1 MAAKYQLITELYRR
15 TGVAVA
21 KNPQAWQSFL
31 SAACRNYKCRFD
43 EQLLIYAQRP
53 DAVAVAQLE
62 TWNKQFKRWVNK
74 DSKGIAVFDPKG
86 RRNTLKYY
94 FDISDTHEGYYGSRP
109 VPIWQMSERYEQA
122 VIERLSDRFG
132 DVESTDLASVL
143 METAKNAV
151 EDNLQDYMPQL
162 KSCTQDSLLEELD
175 EYIIEDTL
183 NLRDTRIFDYVY
195 DENGNKKAV
204 FNAKETTAAQAKQ
217 EAIKQAFQD
226 WIWKDPE
233 RRNRL
238 VRYYNDTF
246 NSVRPREYDG
256 SHITFG
262 GISPEITLRPHQV
275 NAIAHILYGGNTLL
289 AHKVGAGKSATRS

>member
-162 KSCTQDSLLEELD
+162 KSCTQDSLLEGLD
-175 EYIIEDTL
+175 EYNIEVIYRQL
-183 NLRDTRIFDYVY
+183 
-195 DENGNKKAV
+195 AV
-204 FNAKETTAAQAKQ
+204 
-217 EAIKQAFQD
+217 
-226 WIWKDPE
+226 
-233 RRNRL
+233 
-238 VRYYNDTF
+238 
-246 NSVRPREYDG
+246 NSV
-256 SHITFG
+256 
-262 GISPEITLRPHQV
+262 
-275 NAIAHILYGGNTLL
+275 
-289 AHKVGAGKSATRS
+289 

>member
-94 FDISDTHEGYYGSRP
+94 LIY
-109 VPIWQMSERYEQA
+109 PIRTR
-122 VIERLSDRFG
+122 VI
-132 DVESTDLASVL
+132 
-143 METAKNAV
+143 
-151 EDNLQDYMPQL
+151 
-162 KSCTQDSLLEELD
+162 
-175 EYIIEDTL
+175 
-183 NLRDTRIFDYVY
+183 
-195 DENGNKKAV
+195 
-204 FNAKETTAAQAKQ
+204 TAAAL
-217 EAIKQAFQD
+217 F
-226 WIWKDPE
+226 
-233 RRNRL
+233 
-238 VRYYNDTF
+238 RYG
-246 NSVRPREYDG
+246 R
-256 SHITFG
+256 
-262 GISPEITLRPHQV
+262 
-275 NAIAHILYGGNTLL
+275 
-289 AHKVGAGKSATRS
+289 

>member
-109 VPIWQMSERYEQA
+109 VPIRS
-122 VIERLSDRFG
+122 L
-132 DVESTDLASVL
+132 
-143 METAKNAV
+143 
-151 EDNLQDYMPQL
+151 
-162 KSCTQDSLLEELD
+162 SLLSQA
-175 EYIIEDTL
+175 EYTQRQSCPHIPPLKI
-183 NLRDTRIFDYVY
+183 LRVL
-195 DENGNKKAV
+195 
-204 FNAKETTAAQAKQ
+204 AK
-217 EAIKQAFQD
+217 
-226 WIWKDPE
+226 
-233 RRNRL
+233 
-238 VRYYNDTF
+238 
-246 NSVRPREYDG
+246 
-256 SHITFG
+256 
-262 GISPEITLRPHQV
+262 
-275 NAIAHILYGGNTLL
+275 TLL
-289 AHKVGAGKSATRS
+289 FCWSRYARLIRNG